1 MDWHH
6 DLNSLY
12 MSDTDFESDEDD
24 EEFDDMPE
32 LVKDIQIYNGY
43 GHILFFSPLDPP
55 DLLYLNS
62 LYL

>member
-1 MDWHH
+1 
-6 DLNSLY
+6 